1 MTAQV
6 EARPY
11 AWPMDGA
18 FNPRTTALVIIDM
31 QKDFCSPGGY
41 LSSQG
46 YSLAPILSLIPRLT
60 HLLATFRTHSFPIYH
75 TREGHRP
82 DLSTLSPREASRSK
96 LTSGLGIG
104 DPGPLGR
111 LLIRGEVGHDIIP
124 ELYPLPSEPIVD
136 KPGRSA
142 FAHTD
147 FELMLRIKG
156 IKNLVVCGV
165 TTDVCVGST
174 VREGND
180 RGFDCV
186 VVGDA
191 CAASEGFL
199 HDAALES
206 VVAEGGIFG
215 AVATMESILKALGE
229 EMPEHLKEK

>member
-1 MTAQV
+1 
-6 EARPY
+6 
-11 AWPMDGA
+11 MDGA

-31 QKDFCSPGGY
+31 QKDCEFDIIFDDFELEIYLVTFQHLHSLCFTLTHPLPPVTTPKLTHPVCSPGGY
-41 LSSQG
+41 LSTQG
-46 YSLAPILSLIPRLT
+46 YSLTPILTIIPRLT
-60 HLLATFRTHSFPIYH
+60 HLLTTFRAHSFPIYH

-82 DLSTLSPREASRSK
+82 DLSTLSLREASRSK

-104 DPGPLGR
+104 DAGPLGR
-111 LLIRGEVGHDIIP
+111 LLIRGEAGHDIIP

-174 VREGND
+174 VREAND

-186 VVGDA
+186 VVEDG

-199 HDAALES
+199 
-206 VVAEGGIFG
+206 
-215 AVATMESILKALGE
+215 
-229 EMPEHLKEK
+229 